1 MTVSAQAFCA
11 LMLMQMDPDN
21 PYAYIKALSKQSE
34 NGEFDITKKAK
45 GRFYASQKRLN
56 LNKVIN
62 DNEVNRYA

>member
-1 MTVSAQAFCA
+1 
-11 LMLMQMDPDN
+11 MQVDPDN